1 MFLLVSLSHLHLL
14 IYVYIKLSS
23 NFRTHLCESPR
34 KGLAISM
41 VSSDLDNVSFLL
53 SGARDAKFAQRPIP
67 KCKYNRIA
75 GSCVHEGGDRSHRHH
90 NLIIFID

>member
-1 MFLLVSLSHLHLL
+1 MTLSVSLSHLHLL

-34 KGLAISM
+34 KGITIGM
-41 VSSDLDNVSFLL
+41 VSSDLDNISFLL

-67 KCKYNRIA
+67 KCKLDRIA
-75 GSCVHEGGDRSHRHH
+75 GFCVHEGGSSPSAS
-90 NLIIFID
+90 